1 MRARW
6 GLVTL
11 VVASGLAALG
21 QQPPEPADVLRRT
34 QQHLLPDLARLPRYT
49 CVQTITR
56 KYFRAPFSHPRSC
69 AGMIQAHDERT
80 GELKSTGWDRL
91 RLEVAIA
98 EGQNVFSWV
107 GAARFEDDNLEELAG
122 RGPLGSGDFGSFLE
136 SVLSRATIGFKG
148 EKAIHGRRLLEYSY
162 DMPVSKS
169 GYLVRT
175 RTEWVPTAYHGTL
188 LLDPGTADVAA
199 LTVRTAELP
208 DSNPACQA
216 NSEVEYQRTAIH
228 DRMVLVPKETRL
240 NTLDREGSEA
250 VSVTTYQSCREYSTK
265 SRMLAV
271 APSHD
276 APGPGATG
284 PPAPA
289 PEPPASPISPDL
301 RFDCRIITPIN
312 SDTAAAGDP
321 VEGVLRSAINDKK
334 NGFQIPVGARVRGR
348 LVRFEQRSG
357 MLDSFRIAVQWES
370 IEVKGKP
377 VPLRAIPEFLAGT
390 GAVFVITDD
399 TSPGGRTL
407 VFHDERLRLQRFDWK
422 WVTLAPGSAAK
433 IGETGSDSGG
443 IPTSRSVSAVMPRTV
458 EIADSEFPIEAASG
472 LNLKFSVPAGAK
484 SVRLEGTFKPTG
496 GSNDVAVFL
505 FSEEEFVKG
514 QSNQP
519 ASALYESGR
528 TQSGTIDVALPP
540 GAGTY
545 FVVFSNNFPLSTP
558 KVVQASLR
566 LHFSL

>member
-1 MRARW
+1 MLRW
-6 GLVTL
+6 ALVTV

-34 QQHLLPDLARLPRYT
+34 QEHLLPDLARLPRYT

-56 KYFRAPFSHPRSC
+56 KYFRAPFTHAHSC

-107 GAARFEDDNLEELAG
+107 GAAKFEEDNLEELAG
-122 RGPLGSGDFGSFLE
+122 IGPLGSGDFGSFLE
-136 SVLSRATIGFKG
+136 SVLSRASIGFQG
-148 EKAIHGRRLLEYSY
+148 EKAVHGRRLLEYSY

-188 LLDPGTADVAA
+188 LLDPNTADVVN

-208 DSNPACQA
+208 DSNPSCQA

-228 DRMVLVPKETRL
+228 ERMVLVPRETRL
-240 NTLDREGSEA
+240 NTIDREGSEA
-250 VSVTTYQSCREYSTK
+250 ISVTTYQSCREYSTK

-276 APGPGATG
+276 ATG

-289 PEPPASPISPDL
+289 PEAPAPPTSPISPGL
-301 RFDCRIITPIN
+301 SFDCRIVTPIN
-312 SDTAAAGDP
+312 SDTAAAGDS
-321 VEGVLRSAINDKK
+321 VEGVLRSPINDKK
-334 NGFQIPVGARVRGR
+334 NNFQIPIGARVRGR
-348 LVRFEQRSG
+348 LIRFEQRSG
-357 MLDSFRIAVQWES
+357 MFDSFRVVVQWES

-377 VPLRAIPEFLAGT
+377 VPLHAVPEFLTGT
-390 GAVFVITDD
+390 GAVFVIDD
-399 TSPGGRTL
+399 DASPGGRTL
-407 VFHDERLRLQRFDWK
+407 VFHDERLRLQRFDWR
-422 WVTLAPGSAAK
+422 WVTLTPGTEAK
-433 IGETGSDSGG
+433 IGENGNDSGG
-443 IPTSRSVSAVMPRTV
+443 IPTSRSASAVMPRIV
-458 EIADSEFPIEAASG
+458 EIADSEFPIDAASG
-472 LNLKFSVPAGAK
+472 VNLKFAVPAGAK
-484 SVRLEGTFKPTG
+484 SVRLEGTFKATG

-505 FSEEEFVKG
+505 FSKEEFVKG
-514 QSNQP
+514 QNQEP

-540 GAGTY
+540 DAGTY
-545 FVVFSNNFPLSTP
+545 FVVFSNNFALSTP
-558 KVVQASLR
+558 KVVRASLR

>member
-1 MRARW
+1 MLRW
-6 GLVTL
+6 ALVTV

-34 QQHLLPDLARLPRYT
+34 QEHLLPDLARLPRYT

-56 KYFRAPFSHPRSC
+56 KYFHAPFTHAHSC

-107 GAARFEDDNLEELAG
+107 GAAKFEEDNLEELAG
-122 RGPLGSGDFGSFLE
+122 IGPLGSGDFGSFLE
-136 SVLSRATIGFKG
+136 SVLSRASIGFQG
-148 EKAIHGRRLLEYSY
+148 EKAVHGRRLREYSY

-188 LLDPGTADVAA
+188 LLDPNTADVVN

-208 DSNPACQA
+208 DSNPSCQA

-228 DRMVLVPKETRL
+228 ERMVLVPKETRL
-240 NTLDREGSEA
+240 NTIDREGSEA
-250 VSVTTYQSCREYSTK
+250 ISVTTYQSCREYSTK

-276 APGPGATG
+276 ATG

-289 PEPPASPISPDL
+289 PEAPAPPTSPISPGL
-301 RFDCRIITPIN
+301 SFDCRIVTPIN
-312 SDTAAAGDP
+312 SDTAAAGDS
-321 VEGVLRSAINDKK
+321 VEGVLRSPINDKK
-334 NGFQIPVGARVRGR
+334 NGFQIPIGAHVRGR
-348 LVRFEQRSG
+348 LIRFEQRSG
-357 MLDSFRIAVQWES
+357 MFDSFRVVVQWES

-377 VPLRAIPEFLAGT
+377 VPLHAVPEFLTGT
-390 GAVFVITDD
+390 GAVFVIDD
-399 TSPGGRTL
+399 DASPGGRTL
-407 VFHDERLRLQRFDWK
+407 VFHDERLRLQRFDWR
-422 WVTLAPGSAAK
+422 WVTLTPGTEAK
-433 IGETGSDSGG
+433 IGENGNDSGG
-443 IPTSRSVSAVMPRTV
+443 IPTSRSASAAMPRTV
-458 EIADSEFPIEAASG
+458 EIADSEFPIDAASG
-472 LNLKFSVPAGAK
+472 VNLKFAVPAGAK
-484 SVRLEGTFKPTG
+484 SVRLEGTFKATG

-505 FSEEEFVKG
+505 FSKEEFVKG
-514 QSNQP
+514 QNQEP

-540 GAGTY
+540 DAGTY
-545 FVVFSNNFPLSTP
+545 FVVFSNNFALSTP
-558 KVVQASLR
+558 KVVRASLR

>member
-1 MRARW
+1 MRLGRAI
-6 GLVTL
+6 VTV
-11 VVASGLAALG
+11 VVASGLAASG

-34 QQHLLPDLARLPRYT
+34 QEHLLPDLARLPRYT

-56 KYFRAPFSHPRSC
+56 KYFRAPFSHPHSC
-69 AGMIQAHDERT
+69 AGLIQAHDERT

-107 GAARFEDDNLEELAG
+107 GAAKFEEDNLEELAG

-136 SVLSRATIGFKG
+136 SVLSRATVSFKG
-148 EKAIHGRRLLEYSY
+148 EKVVHNRRLLEYSY
-162 DMPVSKS
+162 DMPVGKS

-188 LLDPGTADVAA
+188 LLDPNMADVVN

-216 NSEVEYQRTAIH
+216 SSEVEYQRTAIH

-240 NTLDREGSEA
+240 NTIDREGSEA
-250 VSVTTYQSCREYSTK
+250 LSVTTYQSCREYSTK

-271 APSHD
+271 APTHD
-276 APGPGATG
+276 VAG
-284 PPAPA
+284 PPSPA
-289 PEPPASPISPDL
+289 PEPSPSPLSPDL
-301 RFDCRIITPIN
+301 AFDCRILTPIN

-321 VEGVLRSAINDKK
+321 VEGVLRSPINDKK
-334 NGFQIPVGARVRGR
+334 NGFQIPVGTRVRGR
-348 LVRFEQRSG
+348 LTRFEQRSG
-357 MLDSFRIAVQWES
+357 MFDSFRVVVQWES

-377 VPLRAIPEFLAGT
+377 VPLRAAPEFLAGT
-390 GAVFVITDD
+390 GAVFVMTDD

-407 VFHDERLRLQRFDWK
+407 VFHEERLRLQRFDWR
-422 WVTLAPGSAAK
+422 WVTLAPGSEGK
-433 IGETGSDSGG
+433 NGGNGTTDSGG
-443 IPTSRSVSAVMPRTV
+443 IPSGRAVSAVLPRTV

-472 LNLKFSVPAGAK
+472 VKLKFSVPAGAK
-484 SVRLEGTFKPTG
+484 NVRLEGTFKATG

-505 FSEEEFVKG
+505 FSNDEFVKG
-514 QSNQP
+514 QHEES

-540 GAGTY
+540 DAGTY
-545 FVVFSNNFPLSTP
+545 YVVFSNNFPLSTP